1 MRGDALKR
9 SDTSQVFTGGFVIN
23 QTLVQGGLNADVSW
37 KAALEVEPKSWRVLT
52 HPKKHVLTGPAD
64 RK

>member
-23 QTLVQGGLNADVSW
+23 QTLVQGGLKADVSW
-37 KAALEVEPKSWRVLT
+37 KAALEVEPKS
-52 HPKKHVLTGPAD
+52 
-64 RK
+64 